1 MNKFYTVLVVFVV
14 SVFSINNATAQN
26 LQRKSSVNAS
36 LGLSIVF
43 NANLNYEYNLKNNS
57 NLSLGLGSI
66 AAMGATIT
74 HIDLTHFFLSGKN
87 TNYLEYGY
95 GIMYLKEGSDSS
107 LIPNFRLGYR
117 SVRSKNY
124 FRLGVSIS
132 EGLYIGKGLYF

>member
-1 MNKFYTVLVVFVV
+1 MNKFYTVLVVVVV
-14 SVFSINNATAQN
+14 SLFSINNATAQN

-36 LGLSIVF
+36 LGLSILF

-66 AAMGATIT
+66 AAMGGTIT

-95 GIMYLKEGSDSS
+95 GIMYLKEGNDSS

>member
-1 MNKFYTVLVVFVV
+1 MNKFYTVLVVVVV
-14 SVFSINNATAQN
+14 SLFSINNATAQN

-36 LGLSIVF
+36 LGLSILF

-66 AAMGATIT
+66 AVMGATVT
-74 HIDLTHFFLSGKN
+74 HIDLIHFFLSGKN

-95 GIMYLKEGSDSS
+95 GIMYLKEGNDSS

-124 FRLGVSIS
+124 FRFGLSIS